1 MVNSTKEIRRAFL
14 DYFKSNNHE
23 ELSSSP
29 LIPQDDPT
37 LLFTNAGMVQF
48 KNIFTGKEK
57 SNFDRATTSQKC
69 LRAGGKHNDL
79 ENVGYTARHHTFFE
93 MLGNFSFGDYFKE
106 HAIEYAWNLVTKIYG
121 LDPKKLLV
129 TVYSEDE
136 EANTLWRKISGLP
149 QNRIIKISTSD
160 NFWSMGDTGPCG
172 PCSEI
177 FYDHGPKIQGGIPG
191 SKNEDGDRFIEI
203 WNLVFMQYEMLSNGN
218 RNKLPK
224 PSIDTGMGLERMA
237 AVLQGVHNNYEID
250 LFQELINT
258 SIEFSGI
265 EADNES
271 LISHRVISDHL
282 RASAFLIADG
292 VLPSNEGRGY
302 VLRRIMRRAMRHVH
316 KLGIKD
322 PHMFRLVD
330 SLNNQMGESFTEL
343 NRAKLLIETTLKD
356 EEMKFRETLERGL
369 GLLDQSI
376 KKLNNTEALPGS
388 IAFKLYDTYGFPV
401 DLTADILRGKGREL
415 DYKGFEDSMN
425 LQKETARQAWSGTG
439 DKETDS
445 TWISIKERQGEVKFL
460 GYEISQTNSKVN
472 SIVINNKEEKEV
484 KVGEEAKVMTSESP
498 FYGESGGQLGDIGN
512 MKWKNGEALVLD
524 TKKFENLII
533 HFVKVIEGVL
543 KVDDEVSMKID
554 LDRRNS
560 LKIHHSA
567 THLLHESLRR
577 NLGEHISQKGSLV
590 APDKLRFDISHNK
603 PISNKDIEIIE
614 KEINNKIRE
623 NLEVSTEI
631 MAIEDAQ
638 NVGALAL
645 FGEKYG
651 DEVRVVKMQ
660 NNANDKYSIELC
672 GGTHVSRTGD
682 IGMFKIISESALG
695 SGIRRI
701 EAVAGKAALDVF
713 QNYNNLIGEIS
724 SEMRV
729 SSENLKDRI
738 TSLIADKKILEKQ
751 IINLN
756 KKLNTSDISDTG
768 TQSSLINDVKV
779 VSKVLNA
786 MPPKELK
793 GLVDEI
799 KKDIVTGIVIVIST
813 LDKKASIV
821 VGVTEDITNK
831 YDAVEFTKAAVE
843 ILDGKGGGGRPDMAQ
858 GGGPNYQ
865 KTEEAITT
873 ILNLIRS
880 K

>member
-1 MVNSTKEIRRAFL
+1 M
-14 DYFKSNNHE
+14 
-23 ELSSSP
+23 
-29 LIPQDDPT
+29 
-37 LLFTNAGMVQF
+37 
-48 KNIFTGKEK
+48 
-57 SNFDRATTSQKC
+57 
-69 LRAGGKHNDL
+69 
-79 ENVGYTARHHTFFE
+79 
-93 MLGNFSFGDYFKE
+93 
-106 HAIEYAWNLVTKIYG
+106 
-121 LDPKKLLV
+121 
-129 TVYSEDE
+129 
-136 EANTLWRKISGLP
+136 
-149 QNRIIKISTSD
+149 
-160 NFWSMGDTGPCG
+160 
-172 PCSEI
+172 
-177 FYDHGPKIQGGIPG
+177 
-191 SKNEDGDRFIEI
+191 
-203 WNLVFMQYEMLSNGN
+203 
-218 RNKLPK
+218 
-224 PSIDTGMGLERMA
+224 
-237 AVLQGVHNNYEID
+237 
-250 LFQELINT
+250 
-258 SIEFSGI
+258 
-265 EADNES
+265 
-271 LISHRVISDHL
+271 
-282 RASAFLIADG
+282 
-292 VLPSNEGRGY
+292 
-302 VLRRIMRRAMRHVH
+302 
-316 KLGIKD
+316 
-322 PHMFRLVD
+322 
-330 SLNNQMGESFTEL
+330 
-343 NRAKLLIETTLKD
+343 
-356 EEMKFRETLERGL
+356 
-369 GLLDQSI
+369 
-376 KKLNNTEALPGS
+376 
-388 IAFKLYDTYGFPV
+388 
-401 DLTADILRGKGREL
+401 
-415 DYKGFEDSMN
+415 
-425 LQKETARQAWSGTG
+425 
-439 DKETDS
+439 
-445 TWISIKERQGEVKFL
+445 
-460 GYEISQTNSKVN
+460 
-472 SIVINNKEEKEV
+472 
-484 KVGEEAKVMTSESP
+484 
-498 FYGESGGQLGDIGN
+498 
-512 MKWKNGEALVLD
+512 
-524 TKKFENLII
+524 
-533 HFVKVIEGVL
+533 
-543 KVDDEVSMKID
+543 
-554 LDRRNS
+554 
-560 LKIHHSA
+560 
-567 THLLHESLRR
+567 LHESLRR

-843 ILDGKGGGGRPDMAQ
+843 ILGGKGGGGRSDMAQ

-865 KTEEAITT
+865 KTEEAITI
-873 ILNLIRS
+873 ILNLIKS

>member
-1 MVNSTKEIRRAFL
+1 
-14 DYFKSNNHE
+14 
-23 ELSSSP
+23 
-29 LIPQDDPT
+29 
-37 LLFTNAGMVQF
+37 
-48 KNIFTGKEK
+48 
-57 SNFDRATTSQKC
+57 
-69 LRAGGKHNDL
+69 
-79 ENVGYTARHHTFFE
+79 
-93 MLGNFSFGDYFKE
+93 
-106 HAIEYAWNLVTKIYG
+106 
-121 LDPKKLLV
+121 
-129 TVYSEDE
+129 
-136 EANTLWRKISGLP
+136 
-149 QNRIIKISTSD
+149 
-160 NFWSMGDTGPCG
+160 
-172 PCSEI
+172 
-177 FYDHGPKIQGGIPG
+177 
-191 SKNEDGDRFIEI
+191 
-203 WNLVFMQYEMLSNGN
+203 
-218 RNKLPK
+218 
-224 PSIDTGMGLERMA
+224 
-237 AVLQGVHNNYEID
+237 
-250 LFQELINT
+250 
-258 SIEFSGI
+258 
-265 EADNES
+265 
-271 LISHRVISDHL
+271 
-282 RASAFLIADG
+282 
-292 VLPSNEGRGY
+292 
-302 VLRRIMRRAMRHVH
+302 
-316 KLGIKD
+316 
-322 PHMFRLVD
+322 
-330 SLNNQMGESFTEL
+330 MGESFTEL
-343 NRAKLLIETTLKD
+343 NRAKLLIENTLKD

-376 KKLNNTEALPGS
+376 NKLNSTEALPGS

-425 LQKETARQAWSGTG
+425 LQKETARKAWSGTG

-460 GYEISQTNSKVN
+460 GYENSQTNTKVN

-484 KVGEEAKVMTSESP
+484 KVGEEAKVTTTASP

-512 MKWKNGEALVLD
+512 IKWESGEALVLD

-543 KVDDEVSMKID
+543 KVDDEVTMKID

-614 KEINNKIRE
+614 KEINDKIRE

-638 NVGALAL
+638 NAGALAL

-713 QNYNNLIGEIS
+713 QNYNNLIDEIS

-738 TSLIADKKILEKQ
+738 TSLISDKKILEKQ

-786 MPPKELK
+786 IPPKELK

-843 ILDGKGGGGRPDMAQ
+843 VLGGKGGGGRPDMAQ

-865 KTEEAITT
+865 KAEEAITT
-873 ILNLIRS
+873 ILKLI
-880 K
+880 

>member
-1 MVNSTKEIRRAFL
+1 
-14 DYFKSNNHE
+14 
-23 ELSSSP
+23 
-29 LIPQDDPT
+29 
-37 LLFTNAGMVQF
+37 
-48 KNIFTGKEK
+48 
-57 SNFDRATTSQKC
+57 
-69 LRAGGKHNDL
+69 
-79 ENVGYTARHHTFFE
+79 
-93 MLGNFSFGDYFKE
+93 
-106 HAIEYAWNLVTKIYG
+106 
-121 LDPKKLLV
+121 
-129 TVYSEDE
+129 
-136 EANTLWRKISGLP
+136 
-149 QNRIIKISTSD
+149 
-160 NFWSMGDTGPCG
+160 
-172 PCSEI
+172 
-177 FYDHGPKIQGGIPG
+177 
-191 SKNEDGDRFIEI
+191 
-203 WNLVFMQYEMLSNGN
+203 MQYEMLSNGN

-330 SLNNQMGESFTEL
+330 SLNNQMSESFTEL

-445 TWISIKERQGEVKFL
+445 TWINIKERQGEVEFL
-460 GYEISQTNSKVN
+460 GYETSQTKSKVN

-484 KVGEEAKVMTSESP
+484 NIGEEAKVMTNESP

-543 KVDDEVSMKID
+543 KVDDEVIMEID

-738 TSLIADKKILEKQ
+738 TSLITDKKMLEKQ

-756 KKLNTSDISDTG
+756 KKLNTSNISDTG
-768 TQSSLINDVKV
+768 TQSSLINDIKV
-779 VSKVLNA
+779 VSKVLDA

-843 ILDGKGGGGRPDMAQ
+843 ILEGKGGGGRPDMAQ